1 MKPFISLCMI
11 VKDEEKTIKRCLD
24 SVKGIVDE
32 IIIVDTGSTDN
43 TKQIAKEYTDKV
55 YDYKWNNNFAEARN
69 YAASFASGEWILV
82 LDADE
87 YVDKDNL
94 RQAIEELKDN
104 NDRYDIYAV
113 NIVNFS
119 GQYGENI
126 AQHKHVRL
134 YRNNGNIQF
143 FRSIHEQLR
152 YKDNKE
158 VKPGL
163 SSLVIYHSGYLAKVI
178 KNKNKN
184 SRNQSLLQ
192 QELEQKTSEAFDLFN
207 MGNELRLL
215 GKLEEALDAYVNAY
229 KKKKGFWQDWVPF
242 CLCNMVE
249 CLISLE
255 RYDDALAI
263 IYDAENIYS
272 NAVDFTYYKGH
283 IFLIQ
288 NRYDDAREV
297 FEFILQ
303 NKEKFNAIIKS
314 PDFRDY
320 FPYKRLGYIY
330 EVKEDYENAV
340 KHYINAINYNGYC
353 LESTV
358 HLINILKKFHS
369 EEEIFSF
376 LSNHVF
382 PKKDEE
388 LLKQFLVVLLNKG
401 LITLTNLFVEKYF
414 KNDDLVQRLTNLKL
428 NIITGRFKQFY
439 QEGEIDSKVL
449 LSGLNLQILDVA
461 DLIILYH
468 ALEED
473 CLSRRYLEIIISN
486 SNLSNLLKIMNNK
499 VDDITDKVDTT
510 LFLYLIEKCII
521 FEKLE
526 IIDELIGL
534 LNQHIVYFDS
544 NIYLKLG
551 HLFYKYGFVEV
562 GAAFYQ
568 EIDIKDY
575 DAECFINT
583 IKAFRNID
591 ALDEALQFALLAIDK
606 KVNDYRIFK
615 EAIEM
620 LMLQSNNQLKDYI
633 ARIALQIFPDSNTL
647 KSLLVA

>member
-1 MKPFISLCMI
+1 MI
-11 VKDEEKTIKRCLD
+11 VKNEEKVLRRCLD
-24 SVKGIVDE
+24 SVRGIVDE
-32 IIIVDTGSTDN
+32 IIIVDTGSSDN
-43 TKQIAKEYTDKV
+43 TKEIAKEYTDKLF
-55 YDYKWNNNFAEARN
+55 DFKWNNNFSEARN
-69 YAASFASGEWILV
+69 YAASKAQGKWILV

-87 YVDKDNL
+87 YVDPSNL
-94 RQAIEELKDN
+94 QQAIEEVKSHN
-104 NDRYDIYAV
+104 NLYDIYAV
-113 NIVNFS
+113 NIVNFA
-119 GQYGENI
+119 GKNGENTV
-126 AQHKHVRL
+126 QHKHVRI
-134 YRNNGNIQF
+134 YKNDGTIQF
-143 FRSIHEQLR
+143 YRAIHEQL
-152 YKDNKE
+152 KKE
-158 VKPGL
+158 NGIVNVGL
-163 SSLVIYHSGYLAKVI
+163 SSLIIYHSGYLSQTVKE
-178 KNKNKN
+178 KNKNE
-184 SRNQSLLQ
+184 RNFPLVQY
-192 QELEQKTSEAFDLFN
+192 ELNQLTSKGFDYFN
-207 MGNELRLL
+207 LGNELKRL
-215 GKLEEALDAYVNAY
+215 GQTKEALDAYIKAY
-229 KKKKGFWQDWVPF
+229 QNKEDILHEWVPF

-272 NAVDFTYYKGH
+272 NTVDFTYYKGH

-303 NKEKFNAIIKS
+303 NKEKFNTIIKS
-314 PDFRDY
+314 SDFRDY

-358 HLINILKKFHS
+358 NLINILKKFHS
-369 EEEIFSF
+369 EEEVFYFLNNHIFSKE
-376 LSNHVF
+376 N
-382 PKKDEE
+382 KE
-388 LLKQFLVVLLNKG
+388 LLQQLLVILLNKG
-401 LITLTNLFVEKYF
+401 WITLTNLFIEKYF
-414 KNDDLVQRLTNLKL
+414 KNNDLVQRLTNLKFD
-428 NIITGRFKQFY
+428 IITGEYKQFY
-439 QEGEIDSKVL
+439 QEGEIDPKIL
-449 LSGLNLQILDVA
+449 LSGLNLQILDIA
-461 DLIILYH
+461 DFIILYH
-468 ALEED
+468 SLED
-473 CLSRRYLEIIISN
+473 CLSRKYLEIIISN

-534 LNQHIVYFDS
+534 LNQHIAYFES

-568 EIDIKDY
+568 EIDVKDY

-583 IKAFRNID
+583 IKAFRKID

-615 EAIEM
+615 EAIEI

-633 ARIALQIFPDSNTL
+633 ARIALRIFPDSNTL
-647 KSLLVA
+647 RSLLVA

>member
-1 MKPFISLCMI
+1 MNTFMSLCMI
-11 VKDEEKTIKRCLD
+11 VKDEEKVLRRCLD
-24 SVKGIVDE
+24 SVKGIIDE

-43 TKQIAKEYTDKV
+43 TKAIAREYTDKI
-55 YDYKWNNNFAEARN
+55 YDFEWNGNFSEARN
-69 YAASFASGEWILV
+69 YAASKATGKWILV

-87 YVDKDNL
+87 YVERNNL
-94 RQAIEELKDN
+94 QKAIDEIKEHQDA
-104 NDRYDIYAV
+104 YDMYLATI
-113 NIVNFS
+113 INFS
-119 GQYGENI
+119 GKNAEFT
-126 AQHKHVRL
+126 AQHRHWRIYKNDGTIHF
-134 YRNNGNIQF
+134 YRA
-143 FRSIHEQLR
+143 IHEQLT
-152 YKDNKE
+152 KANKE
-158 VKPGL
+158 ASVGE
-163 SSLVIYHSGYLAKVI
+163 SSLIIYHSGYLSQVVRE
-178 KNKNKN
+178 KNKIE
-184 SRNQSLLQ
+184 RNVPLVQSEIQ
-192 QELEQKTSEAFDLFN
+192 QSTSEAFDYFN
-207 MGNELRLL
+207 LGNELKRS
-215 GKLEEALDAYVNAY
+215 GQIKEALDAYVKAY
-229 KKKKGFWQDWVPF
+229 QNKKSIWVEWVPF

-272 NAVDFTYYKGH
+272 NAVDFMYYKGY

-320 FPYKRLGYIY
+320 FPYKSLGYIY

-358 HLINILKKFHS
+358 NLINILKKFHS
-369 EEEIFSF
+369 EEEVFSF

-382 PKKDEE
+382 PKENEE
-388 LLKQFLVVLLNKG
+388 LLQQLLVILLNKG

-414 KNDDLVQRLTNLKL
+414 KNNDLVQRLTNLKL
-428 NIITGRFKQFY
+428 GIITGGSKQFY
-439 QEGEIDSKVL
+439 QEGEIDSKIL

-461 DLIILYH
+461 DLIILYRS
-468 ALEED
+468 LED

-526 IIDELIGL
+526 IIDELISL

-562 GAAFYQ
+562 GVAFYQ
-568 EIDIKDY
+568 EIDVKDY

-583 IKAFRNID
+583 IKAFRKID

-615 EAIEM
+615 EAIEI